1 MTIALFGQLMVVSS
15 NHDFAIDGNAPE
27 GGYKHIKYPKSFRAS
42 LMQTY
47 TVADKVNMMATFY
60 VDVSNKY
67 LMNTVS
73 GLGRLIALDDPNERQ
88 GELKKLTE
96 YCKAAQKGIVET
108 AKLKKRDFDEKCRK
122 RQQSIEYQQQFGN

>member
-1 MTIALFGQLMVVSS
+1 MTIALLGQLLVVSS

-27 GGYKHIKYPKSFRAS
+27 GGYKHIKYAQSFRAS
-42 LMQTY
+42 LMQTNA
-47 TVADKVNMMATFY
+47 VAYYVNMMATVY

-73 GLGRLIALDDPNERQ
+73 GLGRLIALDDSNERQ

-96 YCKAAQKGIVET
+96 YCKEAQKGIIET
-108 AKLKKRDFDEKCRK
+108 ANLKKNEYDEKFRK
-122 RQQSIEYQQQFGN
+122 RQQSIEY